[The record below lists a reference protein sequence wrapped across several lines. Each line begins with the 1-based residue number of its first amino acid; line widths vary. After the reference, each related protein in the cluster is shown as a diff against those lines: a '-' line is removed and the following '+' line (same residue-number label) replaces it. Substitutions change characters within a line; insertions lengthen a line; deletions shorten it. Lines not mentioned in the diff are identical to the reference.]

1 MRRKS
6 KQDIRI
12 ASHPTGLP
20 IRFLP
25 TEMPG
30 ELQKEKAAGMAAS
43 LKLTSTLSARGRTC
57 RLRIHRRNL
66 LQQGVHAA
74 PSLQSGVDR
83 WMAFSVR
90 VRDQDASPRLRLLDH
105 ISQVMAVIFGQS
117 RAQDHEVK
125 CPLFQGVLHL
135 MASFR
140 LGDLVACLFDR
151 NCLFS
156 EDF

>member
-1 MRRKS
+1 MLRPVSRV
-6 KQDIRI
+6 
-12 ASHPTGLP
+12 AST
-20 IRFLP
+20 
-25 TEMPG
+25 
-30 ELQKEKAAGMAAS
+30 AGW
-43 LKLTSTLSARGRTC
+43 
-57 RLRIHRRNL
+57 
-66 LQQGVHAA
+66 
-74 PSLQSGVDR
+74 PSP
-83 WMAFSVR
+83 SVC
-90 VRDQDASPRLRLLDH
+90 VDQDSSARLRLLDH